1 MNATATTAI
10 PVRVPYPGSAEPRLR
25 LRLGPCVLHVAPG
38 DGPDWITGSYD
49 DRGTGLPLTADV
61 EGDTATLSQGFS
73 LRSSAS
79 VLGLPKLDLAIG
91 TTRPFAL
98 TMETGASESGF
109 DLGGLPIT
117 AFELKAGAG
126 KFEVDF
132 SRANPVTMRSMEVGT
147 GAGAF
152 AGRHLANA
160 NFATLHVGAGV
171 AGCVL
176 DFSGTLL
183 HDASARIDSGLASV
197 ELVIPAATAARVHAK
212 TFAAGTDAIGGLTR
226 KSDGYYTAAAL
237 EGGHPLLVI
246 EASIAFGQ
254 LTLRTS

>member
-1 MNATATTAI
+1 MSATATTAV
-10 PVRVPYPGSAEPRLR
+10 PVRVPYPDAAEPRLR
-25 LRLGPCVLHVAPG
+25 LRLGPCVLVVVPT
-38 DGPDWITGSYD
+38 DEPDWITGSYD
-49 DRGTGLPLTADV
+49 DHGNGLPLSAQL
-61 EGDTATLSQGFS
+61 EADTATLSQGFS
-73 LRSSAS
+73 LRSTAS
-79 VLGLPKLDLAIG
+79 VLGLPRLELAISAR
-91 TTRPFAL
+91 RPFAF
-98 TMETGASESGF
+98 TMEAGASESAF

-117 AFELKAGAG
+117 ALELKAGAG
-126 KFEVDF
+126 KFDVDF
-132 SRANPVTMRSMEVGT
+132 SRPNPVEMRTMELAT

-152 AGRHLANA
+152 AAHHLANA
-160 NFATLHVGAGV
+160 NFATLHAGTGV

-212 TFAAGTDAIGGLTR
+212 TFAAGTDLIGGFTR
-226 KSDGYYTAAAL
+226 RTDGYYTAPAL
-237 EGGHPLLVI
+237 EGGHPILVI